1 MRKKAIQKE
10 IIPVSYQRDILLY
23 RGKIVFNSS
32 VYYHNS
38 MGKSKCF
45 FLAAA
50 MPAFQALS
58 ALKNLK
64 TTRFSY
70 KTTRPD

>member
-45 FLAAA
+45 FSCRSDAGIMELA
-50 MPAFQALS
+50 
-58 ALKNLK
+58 
-64 TTRFSY
+64 
-70 KTTRPD
+70 